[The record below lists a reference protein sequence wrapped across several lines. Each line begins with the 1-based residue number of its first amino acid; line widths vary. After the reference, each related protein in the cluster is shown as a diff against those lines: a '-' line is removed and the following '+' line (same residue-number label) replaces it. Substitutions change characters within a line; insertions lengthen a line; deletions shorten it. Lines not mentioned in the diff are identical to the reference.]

1 MALLHLLLGVFGVEV
16 LVNCGG
22 GMVTGEEE
30 RKSRQVVAGG
40 IGDVDK
46 LGSHVSITVGTDKDI
61 DDEVMDGLKSIF
73 DHGGHEGYLDLEL
86 LCKLDSL

>member
-1 MALLHLLLGVFGVEV
+1 MVLLHLLLGVFGVED
-16 LVNCGG
+16 LVINGG
-22 GMVTGEEE
+22 SLVTGEEE
-30 RKSRQVVAGG
+30 RESGQVAAWG

-46 LGSHVSITVGTDKDI
+46 LGSHVSNTVGTDKDI
-61 DDEVMDGLKSIF
+61 DDEVMDGLRRIF